1 MVPFMDTGLVVG
13 PAAKALDGADISFVV
28 GFVVAAAVYFPLRK
42 VAAHPMVESSGVDD
56 DRYPPGEEIAAPVG
70 T

>member
-1 MVPFMDTGLVVG
+1 
-13 PAAKALDGADISFVV
+13 LDGADISFVV

-56 DRYPPGEEIAAPVG
+56 DGYQPEESAAPVG
-70 T
+70 I